1 MRQYK
6 FTKSVCER
14 YDVRFG
20 GEWATFT
27 IDEKGGLFNCQS
39 SYGNYSYAWPRHGR
53 KTFKHFILELARDR
67 YYFLN
72 KVSNDNVFNFDA
84 SSRMWKKQIIKMR
97 KNGDREKEDARVAW
111 DYIDNLDP
119 DMSYDR
125 AVNEICA
132 SKVIRRM
139 WREPWESMDFVK
151 EYPREAVIF
160 ATEVMPMF
168 AEILRQELSEAEREA
183 KSCKGQ

>member
-1 MRQYK
+1 MRDYK

-20 GEWATFT
+20 GDRAIFT
-27 IDEKGGLFNCQS
+27 IDENDGLFNCHS
-39 SYGNYSYAWPRHGR
+39 SYGNYSYSWPRHGR
-53 KTFKHFILELARDR
+53 KSFKHFILELACLRS
-67 YYFLN
+67 YFLN
-72 KVSNDNVFNFDA
+72 KISNDNVFNLDA
-84 SSRMWKKQIIKMR
+84 SVRLWKKQIIEMR
-97 KNGDREKEDARVAW
+97 KNGDRDKEDARAAW
-111 DYIDNLDP
+111 DFLNDLDP

-132 SKVIRRM
+132 SKVIGRM

-183 KSCKGQ
+183 EGEE